1 MDCIN
6 KTDQLQH
13 FPIIERQIISNYKF
27 HTWRAPFVVKNA
39 STGLVSGDP
48 LRAAA
53 QESGREFC
61 STSHSSNLYDSQRPK
76 TRERETGEKWCCF
89 GYLSLRARPK
99 TSTLRGYCTE
109 ADKCTTKL
117 RESVAEWSE
126 IPELQLRADQR
137 AYNLVRGHKLMLWNP
152 SITRSVTFHG

>member
-13 FPIIERQIISNYKF
+13 FPIIERQIISNCKF
-27 HTWRAPFVVKNA
+27 HTRRAPFVVKNA

-76 TRERETGEKWCCF
+76 TRERDWRKVV
-89 GYLSLRARPK
+89 LRARPK

-126 IPELQLRADQR
+126 IPELQLRAGQR